1 MFIER
6 IENKKIRHLDEL
18 FDKEID
24 DWQLAKAFVEDNNAR
39 HGREF
44 GLIAIVRHAGG
55 GPWQSRYEH
64 CHNVLADR
72 DTFEKMVAIARKY
85 EQTWLSDYCL
95 EKKEQKSSDNH
106 LLLENLFKDC
116 GEHCNNHSHYYVL
129 TCCFAGGFYNSER
142 LSEGIVLIKE
152 LQLEKA

>member
-6 IENKKIRHLDEL
+6 IENKKIRHFDEL
-18 FDKEID
+18 FNKNIE
-24 DWQLAKAFVEDNNAR
+24 DWQLAKAFIETYDAQ

-55 GPWQSRYEH
+55 GPWQSKYEH

-72 DTFEKMVAIARKY
+72 DTFEKMFALARKY
-85 EQTWLSDYCL
+85 EQNWLSNYIL
-95 EKKEQKSSDNH
+95 KEKEQKSSDND

-116 GEHCNNHSHYYVL
+116 GEHCGNNSHYYVL
-129 TCCFAGGFYNSER
+129 TCCFAGGFYNSKKITEDI
-142 LSEGIVLIKE
+142 EFIKK
-152 LQLEKA
+152 LEKT